1 MLTCLLLVAFI
12 LLCIQQV
19 LASNLDR
26 ALLKNGVVLDTV
38 SHLSVLYIEA
48 DPEVDESVGNS
59 TNAANGFANTD
70 TTTATATNGDVP
82 SKRRNDGGKLQV
94 NLLVRGHYNR
104 NLNVN
109 FDLIVQDSINRETHA
124 IRRQLTYYNQNCRD
138 QTTKV
143 MDEGLTLD
151 DFLEVH
157 TNKGVKK
164 PVNRGKR
171 EEQVG
176 EDKILAFSSACEQSQ
191 LLPEYF
197 EASLGGFKLRAQ
209 GEGNTYSVDEGGSS
223 PWAIVGIIIAM
234 ALFAIGVGF
243 LLFQRGLKKKQEKAR
258 EARVTHIA
266 TRQVDEEDF
275 HLDSIDEKFDSSRD
289 MKEKMKSKG
298 MIMKSSGKKKS
309 DFDQEGLS
317 FDNQGNVSQHQKG
330 FAGLFRR
337 ELHNVTAVL
346 TSEHMRLGKGK
357 GRSTSGM
364 ARQGQ
369 VQSGSG
375 VAALQSKES
384 GQTGDEFHEDEIDE
398 DEFNQIAEN
407 AAEDLEFDEIAD
419 NAAKE
424 LKGVEFENND
434 MVAENA
440 HKKLNRT
447 AKTNAPV
454 DLTMSC
460 TSRNTF
466 SAPQIVQMDFESED
480 ESSSSSED
488 ESSSSSGSSSDDS
501 DNVRHKRR
509 RAAAAK
515 RNEKKAKGGS
525 KKKKKSTKTAAKGK
539 NRRKSEEAQTSSK
552 ARRSKDKRGTRR
564 SSNFV

>member
-1 MLTCLLLVAFI
+1 M
-12 LLCIQQV
+12 
-19 LASNLDR
+19 
-26 ALLKNGVVLDTV
+26 VLDSV

-59 TNAANGFANTD
+59 TNAANGFAANTD
-70 TTTATATNGDVP
+70 ATTATASNGDVP

-138 QTTKV
+138 QTNKV
-143 MDEGLTLD
+143 LDEGFTLD

-176 EDKILAFSSACEQSQ
+176 EDKIQAFSSACEQSQ

-209 GEGNTYSVDEGGSS
+209 GEGTTYSVDEGGSS
-223 PWAIVGIIIAM
+223 PWAIVGIIVAM
-234 ALFAIGVGF
+234 ALLAIGVGF

-317 FDNQGNVSQHQKG
+317 FDNQGNGSQHQKG

-357 GRSTSGM
+357 GGKSTAGM

-375 VAALQSKES
+375 VAAQ
-384 GQTGDEFHEDEIDE
+384 QCDEFYENEIDE

-424 LKGVEFENND
+424 LI
-434 MVAENA
+434 AENA
-440 HKKLNRT
+440 TKKLNPT

-488 ESSSSSGSSSDDS
+488 EISSSSGSSSDDS
-501 DNVRHKRR
+501 DDLRHKRR

-525 KKKKKSTKTAAKGK
+525 KKKKKSTKTASKGK

>member
-1 MLTCLLLVAFI
+1 M
-12 LLCIQQV
+12 
-19 LASNLDR
+19 
-26 ALLKNGVVLDTV
+26 VLDTV
-38 SHLSVLYIEA
+38 SHLSVEYIEA
-48 DPEVDESVGNS
+48 DPELDENVGNS
-59 TNAANGFANTD
+59 TNAAANGFVNTD
-70 TTTATATNGDVP
+70 ATTATAPNGAF

-109 FDLIVQDSINRETHA
+109 FDLVVQDSINRETHA

-143 MDEGLTLD
+143 VDEGFTLD

-164 PVNRGKR
+164 PVSRGKR
-171 EEQVG
+171 EEQAG
-176 EDKILAFSSACEQSQ
+176 EDNTQAFSSACEQSQ

-209 GEGNTYSVDEGGSS
+209 GEGTTYSVDDGGSS
-223 PWAIVGIIIAM
+223 PWAIVGIIVAM

-275 HLDSIDEKFDSSRD
+275 HLDSIDEKFDSIRD
-289 MKEKMKSKG
+289 TKEKMKIKG

-309 DFDQEGLS
+309 DFDQEGMT
-317 FDNQGNVSQHQKG
+317 FDNQGKG
-330 FAGLFRR
+330 FAGLVRR

-346 TSEHMRLGKGK
+346 TSEGRRLGKGK
-357 GRSTSGM
+357 ERKSTAEM

-384 GQTGDEFHEDEIDE
+384 GRNEIDE
-398 DEFNQIAEN
+398 DEFNRIAEN

-419 NAAKE
+419 YAAKE
-424 LKGVEFENND
+424 L
-434 MVAENA
+434 MIAEKA

-447 AKTNAPV
+447 AKTGNDAQV

-488 ESSSSSGSSSDDS
+488 ESSSSSDSSSDDS
-501 DNVRHKRR
+501 DDLRHKRR
-509 RAAAAK
+509 RAAASK
-515 RNEKKAKGGS
+515 RYGTKSKSES
-525 KKKKKSTKTAAKGK
+525 KKKRSTKTAAKGK
-539 NRRKSEEAQTSSK
+539 NRRMSEEAQTSSK
-552 ARRSKDKRGTRR
+552 ARQSKDKRGTRR